1 MRRLAPD
8 SRCKQDLSERVELGL
23 PSQRACSGGTR
34 FGRRRVL
41 TSCDRMTRRRVLIP
55 WWRLASAALLTAALA
70 ISATAGRVIESI
82 IIAILLLPT
91 FAFLVLW
98 IVAWRRGQ
106 LDGGESA

>member
-1 MRRLAPD
+1 MA
-8 SRCKQDLSERVELGL
+8 
-23 PSQRACSGGTR
+23 
-34 FGRRRVL
+34 RRRA
-41 TSCDRMTRRRVLIP
+41 LIP
-55 WWRLASAALLTAALA
+55 WWRLATAALLTAALV

-106 LDGGESA
+106 LDARESV